1 MVTLRPIK
9 LSEKDH
15 QIGFEE
21 LKGLIIERLKKIDP
35 EMAILFG
42 SYAWGKP
49 SRDSDIDLY
58 VVTKDDFMP
67 GSYEEKSEVYL
78 KVAYLLQDLMSLI
91 PIDLIVHT
99 KKMYEK
105 FIELNSYF
113 CRQIMKKGIRLI

>member
-1 MVTLRPIK
+1 MV
-9 LSEKDH
+9 
-15 QIGFEE
+15 
-21 LKGLIIERLKKIDP
+21 
-35 EMAILFG
+35 ILFG

-58 VVTKDDFMP
+58 GVTKDDFMP
-67 GSYEEKSEVYL
+67 GSYEEKLEVYL

-113 CRQIMKKGIRLI
+113 CRQIIKKGIRLI